1 MENGNDTEQVQEE
14 NEEDYQE
21 QLNTKIE
28 KFFETTPYLSSRD
41 ELDSFLSAIDLLDLW
56 STEEEKDTFWDFIYK
71 YNKDS
76 KIDCEGAKKGLN
88 DFLNQGESSSPNL
101 EEWNDDSSNLKA
113 ERKESKDL
121 LLTRLSRLSN
131 RAIRSRSGNRLAL
144 NRYKQRAIEEYEYL
158 DNNSLIQFKKIFTLL
173 KVKKSDGK
181 INLDDLREI
190 CANHKFIKIDINEI
204 WKYLSLLVNEE
215 NIQNLENKTELEIN
229 SDIMEEVESF
239 ISQKFANEDIE
250 YDSDNL
256 DEEETGDKKEN
267 LEEIM
272 LDLIEKIIEHE
283 NEIDDNRK
291 ILSNINREIK
301 NINENEMEYQKEAIN
316 KKILEINEYLSKSH
330 EQIQLNM
337 KKLELLKTNI
347 LKVNNNIKIMKDD
360 YKNLFEKYN
369 SNQQVDMDEETERL
383 LDENLMLTQIK
394 ENKENEIEKLLEE
407 KKEMK
412 KDYQNML
419 MQYQDSIREKNELTK
434 EISELKIDNYK
445 LKGDYDKLINDV
457 INKIDKD
464 KKNKKNGKFD
474 NDSYE
479 NQIKEIKSIN
489 NANIDE
495 GEKISRKKDIFN
507 NMANEKLINYIV
519 EIELVNQ
526 TLSNERNKREQKILE
541 LTQQNVDLNN
551 LMKTIKDK
559 NVDLEEEMKKMQK
572 KIENLN
578 NDVKNNEMFKPSVAM
593 NSLTR
598 ISRLSKLNTSG
609 INSQKFNPQKSGN
622 FGNKKVIEKFKLKDR
637 NINQKKLNAS
647 AFNKAQNIS
656 MDLYGVKEVEDE
668 EEDPENKKKD
678 NLNIN
683 KSEMNFN
690 GSKTD
695 DMGFSSNNGIYFD
708 SLEKNNNEMGIGGKK
723 EFNIDS
729 NNKEN
734 TDFYNDTSGGV
745 IFDGSIYDVDNN
757 NNFIETNDNISIK
770 NENNKKNNNNM
781 NQTQSNLF
789 FESMPQNNNLD
800 LKKKDSE
807 TSEEFLTQKINKLY
821 VDMVKD
827 ESNENLKINQIQ
839 NENSINI
846 NNEKK
851 DIQNGS
857 PNNDKDNSSMK
868 QELSAGNSNNINLI
882 GQNKNDKKESEI
894 ILEKSNQNEIITINS
909 NDKNEDNQNEINSS
923 GFSMSSK
930 KNSDDF
936 KLDLFSN
943 VNLSES
949 NGNQINY
956 SRLSKAELNQL
967 RNNNYDYYSL
977 FQEESVQRKLKEEK
991 DNCNEFNIYS
1001 DLIFFLTEKKHL
1013 IKRYIMITPT
1023 HIYVIDPKEMIF
1035 SHTIKKENILSFQ
1048 ISNKNVNIVMFQI
1061 HKGDNILIQTLRRM
1075 DLLSYLRDNYRNKNS
1090 LIKIKYEDQFEV
1102 NIKGKISVIL
1112 VKDEIFSGLSNF
1124 DGAQKIGYLFVY
1136 KGKYIVNIFKEKF
1149 FILTSIG
1156 LIMFDDPSSPP
1167 SKLYPIIGSKYV
1179 KLEGTKYGRENCFQ
1193 ITLLSGKVK
1202 VFATRK
1208 QREME
1213 SWLNEFKKINDEF
1226 DKKMK
1231 QLDTIN
1237 KKLING

>member
-144 NRYKQRAIEEYEYL
+144 NRYKQRALEEYEYL

-457 INKIDKD
+457 INKI
-464 KKNKKNGKFD
+464 KKTF
-474 NDSYE
+474 
-479 NQIKEIKSIN
+479 
-489 NANIDE
+489 
-495 GEKISRKKDIFN
+495 
-507 NMANEKLINYIV
+507 LIIW
-519 EIELVNQ
+519 
-526 TLSNERNKREQKILE
+526 
-541 LTQQNVDLNN
+541 
-551 LMKTIKDK
+551 LMK
-559 NVDLEEEMKKMQK
+559 N
-572 KIENLN
+572 
-578 NDVKNNEMFKPSVAM
+578 
-593 NSLTR
+593 
-598 ISRLSKLNTSG
+598 
-609 INSQKFNPQKSGN
+609 
-622 FGNKKVIEKFKLKDR
+622 
-637 NINQKKLNAS
+637 
-647 AFNKAQNIS
+647 
-656 MDLYGVKEVEDE
+656 
-668 EEDPENKKKD
+668 
-678 NLNIN
+678 
-683 KSEMNFN
+683 
-690 GSKTD
+690 
-695 DMGFSSNNGIYFD
+695 
-708 SLEKNNNEMGIGGKK
+708 
-723 EFNIDS
+723 
-729 NNKEN
+729 
-734 TDFYNDTSGGV
+734 
-745 IFDGSIYDVDNN
+745 
-757 NNFIETNDNISIK
+757 
-770 NENNKKNNNNM
+770 
-781 NQTQSNLF
+781 
-789 FESMPQNNNLD
+789 
-800 LKKKDSE
+800 
-807 TSEEFLTQKINKLY
+807 
-821 VDMVKD
+821 
-827 ESNENLKINQIQ
+827 
-839 NENSINI
+839 
-846 NNEKK
+846 
-851 DIQNGS
+851 
-857 PNNDKDNSSMK
+857 
-868 QELSAGNSNNINLI
+868 
-882 GQNKNDKKESEI
+882 
-894 ILEKSNQNEIITINS
+894 
-909 NDKNEDNQNEINSS
+909 
-923 GFSMSSK
+923 
-930 KNSDDF
+930 
-936 KLDLFSN
+936 
-943 VNLSES
+943 
-949 NGNQINY
+949 
-956 SRLSKAELNQL
+956 
-967 RNNNYDYYSL
+967 
-977 FQEESVQRKLKEEK
+977 
-991 DNCNEFNIYS
+991 
-1001 DLIFFLTEKKHL
+1001 
-1013 IKRYIMITPT
+1013 
-1023 HIYVIDPKEMIF
+1023 
-1035 SHTIKKENILSFQ
+1035 
-1048 ISNKNVNIVMFQI
+1048 
-1061 HKGDNILIQTLRRM
+1061 
-1075 DLLSYLRDNYRNKNS
+1075 
-1090 LIKIKYEDQFEV
+1090 
-1102 NIKGKISVIL
+1102 
-1112 VKDEIFSGLSNF
+1112 
-1124 DGAQKIGYLFVY
+1124 
-1136 KGKYIVNIFKEKF
+1136 
-1149 FILTSIG
+1149 
-1156 LIMFDDPSSPP
+1156 
-1167 SKLYPIIGSKYV
+1167 
-1179 KLEGTKYGRENCFQ
+1179 
-1193 ITLLSGKVK
+1193 
-1202 VFATRK
+1202 
-1208 QREME
+1208 
-1213 SWLNEFKKINDEF
+1213 
-1226 DKKMK
+1226 
-1231 QLDTIN
+1231 
-1237 KKLING
+1237 